1 MTAALL
7 LTWIVAALLLQ
18 LGAAIGFSAWRR
30 GREVAKAP
38 AATQLAAKQ
47 PAGGAW
53 PGWRKFRV
61 ARREFE
67 DAARTQCS
75 FYLEPV
81 DGVALPPFL
90 PGQFLTFTM
99 RVADPHAA
107 QPGGQ
112 RDVTRCYSL
121 SDQPHP
127 GRYRATIK
135 RVAPPQDK
143 PDAPPGV
150 SSSHFHDQVREGDVL
165 EVKAPAGHFFLDAAP
180 GVPVVL
186 IAGGIGITPL
196 LSMLGWCL
204 DRQPGRDMH
213 LYYGVRN
220 SDVQAFKVQLE
231 QWALRHPQFH
241 LHVVYSRPGTADVQG
256 RDYQHAG
263 HVDATLLR
271 RTLPHGRHSFYA
283 CGPAPLMESL
293 VPALAA
299 WGVPQHDI
307 HFEAFGPASVR
318 AASAEPAAAQRA
330 AAPAFEV
337 RFDTSGRT
345 LEWTARD
352 ESLLDFA
359 ERHGVRVESG
369 CRSGSC
375 GTCETRLLAGSVRY
389 AKPPDHD
396 VAPGHCL
403 LCVGTPACNLVL
415 AA

>member
-1 MTAALL
+1 MTAAQL
-7 LTWIVAALLLQ
+7 LTGIVAALLLQ
-18 LGAAIGFSAWRR
+18 LVAGIGFSAWRR
-30 GREVAKAP
+30 GRDGAKAP
-38 AATQLAAKQ
+38 VAVQPNAKQ
-47 PAGGAW
+47 PAAGAW

-67 DAARTQCS
+67 DAAHTQCS
-75 FYLEPV
+75 FYLEPL
-81 DGVALPPFL
+81 DGVALPPFR
-90 PGQFLTFTM
+90 PGQFLTFALQ
-99 RVADPHAA
+99 VADPLAA
-107 QPGGQ
+107 RPGAQ
-112 RDVTRCYSL
+112 RAITRCYSL
-121 SDQPHP
+121 SAPPDPA
-127 GRYRATIK
+127 RYRVTTK
-135 RVAPPQDK
+135 RASPPQDR

-150 SSSHFHDQVREGDVL
+150 SSNHFHDQVREGEVL
-165 EVKAPAGHFFLDAAP
+165 EVKPPAGHFCLDTDP

-196 LSMLGWCL
+196 LSMLAWCI
-204 DRQPGRDMH
+204 DEQPGRDVH

-220 SDVQAFKVQLE
+220 SDVHAFKARLE
-231 QWALRHPQFH
+231 QWAQQHARFH
-241 LHVVYSRPGTADVQG
+241 LSIVYSRPGPADVQG

-263 HVDATLLR
+263 HVDAALLQ
-271 RTLPHGRHSFYA
+271 RTLPHGRHAFYA

-318 AASAEPAAAQRA
+318 AARPEPSTVDPTVT
-330 AAPAFEV
+330 PALEV

-345 LEWTARD
+345 LEWNGRD

-375 GTCETRLLAGSVRY
+375 GTCETKLLAGSVRY
-389 AKPPDHD
+389 LSPPDHD

-403 LCVGTPACNLVL
+403 LCVGTPASNLVL